1 GLPLDVPA
9 QVGAFLER
17 IHPEERDTFHVRYQ
31 RAMATPVGGE
41 MDGRLLLPSGEVR
54 HVRLRGTFSVTPSG
68 QRGLRGTLLDIT
80 DQVRM
85 REERAHS
92 QKMEAVGRLA
102 AGIAHDF
109 NNLLTVVSGNLELL
123 MDRIGPTPELEDSLR
138 AAESASNLTRRLLAF
153 GRKAQLSLAVVEPN
167 LLVQSMLTLMQRLV
181 GDQVRLETE
190 LAPELPLIRVDA

>member
-1 GLPLDVPA
+1 RMVGAVLDRTQRMAVEAELRRTLALLEEAQRSAHLGSWRFVPETNETEWSPEFRRIAGLPLDVPA

-68 QRGLRGTLLDIT
+68 QRELRGTLLDIT

-92 QKMEAVGRLA
+92 QKMEAVGR
-102 AGIAHDF
+102 
-109 NNLLTVVSGNLELL
+109 
-123 MDRIGPTPELEDSLR
+123 
-138 AAESASNLTRRLLAF
+138 
-153 GRKAQLSLAVVEPN
+153 
-167 LLVQSMLTLMQRLV
+167 
-181 GDQVRLETE
+181 
-190 LAPELPLIRVDA
+190 